1 MLDYVLYF
9 LVYIYFC
16 FEFATNQEDSSK
28 ASEQAFIINV
38 KIFCVFVVIMLIIN
52 IISML
57 NINDDAKGLP
67 FSLNVLKF
75 YSEFL
80 NIIVI
85 ITSIASVIPI
95 TNGVYNALKEKKNI
109 DERLLCHIT
118 ITISGFLY
126 CVIAA
131 VFFLL
136 KDKLKAIVMGSR

>member
-38 KIFCVFVVIMLIIN
+38 KILCVFIVIMLIMN
-52 IISML
+52 IIKML
-57 NINDDAKGLP
+57 NINDVARGLP
-67 FSLNVLKF
+67 FSIEVLRF
-75 YSEFL
+75 YSL
-80 NIIVI
+80 PNIIII
-85 ITSIASVIPI
+85 ITTIASAIPI

-118 ITISGFLY
+118 IAISGFLY

-136 KDKLKAIVMGSR
+136 KDKFKAIVMGSR